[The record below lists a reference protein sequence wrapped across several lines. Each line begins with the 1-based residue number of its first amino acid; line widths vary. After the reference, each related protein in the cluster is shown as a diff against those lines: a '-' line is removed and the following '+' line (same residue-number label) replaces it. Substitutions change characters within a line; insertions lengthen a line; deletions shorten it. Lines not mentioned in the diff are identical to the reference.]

1 MNKQILL
8 VYGSGGHNEQMK
20 RLYNKLLV
28 KNNNLEFI
36 SICDN
41 DVKNK
46 LTTKVYTITSVTDK
60 FSYINLALKLPLKII
75 SIVKV
80 LNQIKNENEIDY
92 IISSGPG
99 IAIIVSLFFKFF
111 TKTKIIHIETWSR
124 FYSKSLTGRFMYYIA
139 NDFFVQ
145 NQELLKLYPNAK
157 YKGRL

>member
-80 LNQIKNENEIDY
+80 LNQIKNENKIDY

>member
-46 LTTKVYTITSVTDK
+46 LTTKVYTILSVTDK

-80 LNQIKNENEIDY
+80 LNQIKNENKIDY

>member
-28 KNNNLEFI
+28 KNSNLEFI

-80 LNQIKNENEIDY
+80 LNQIKNENKIDY